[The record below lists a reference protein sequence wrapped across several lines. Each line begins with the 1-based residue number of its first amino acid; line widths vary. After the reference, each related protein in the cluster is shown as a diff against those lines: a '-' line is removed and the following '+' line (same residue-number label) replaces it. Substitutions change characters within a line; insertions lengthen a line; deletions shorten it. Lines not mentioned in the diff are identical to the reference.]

1 MTCKEALAARWRVV
15 GKKSNGYSEYA
26 THLSFDEAQRF
37 FNSLVRRGFKV
48 RTLFLALVKFI

>member
-1 MTCKEALAARWRVV
+1 MTCKEALAARWSVV

-37 FNSLVRRGFKV
+37 FNSLLKRGFKV
-48 RTLFLALVKFI
+48 QASPIEMG